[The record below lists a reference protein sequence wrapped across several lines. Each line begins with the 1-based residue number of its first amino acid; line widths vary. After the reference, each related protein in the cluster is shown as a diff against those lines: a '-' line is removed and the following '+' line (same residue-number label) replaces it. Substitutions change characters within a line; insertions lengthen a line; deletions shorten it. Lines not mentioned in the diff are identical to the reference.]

1 MTPCVYLLHSPLEK
15 DTIGTFTRFFHQF
28 TSPLDQHQTSS
39 SPWRTYCI
47 IVACSPW
54 SMHCIKLWCSP
65 WNIYSPRSN
74 TNLCWNSV
82 LSDMLSCRRIVSIST
97 HVRKDTHAHK
107 RIRVPPNYPT
117 QYEFLCAV
125 WTWYQDATEFLL
137 MWDHRPLISS
147 SIRDSQSG
155 TPAVKAK

>member
-1 MTPCVYLLHSPLEK
+1 MFYSEMANVGVVTRYIVRRVAVVYSILILWTTQSCSHWLKTYSNRFLFKVITLRVTPCVYLLHSPLEK

-28 TSPLDQHQTSS
+28 TSPLEQDQTLS

-82 LSDMLSCRRIVSIST
+82 LHHWHFVWCSPWNPII
-97 HVRKDTHAHK
+97 
-107 RIRVPPNYPT
+107 
-117 QYEFLCAV
+117 YE
-125 WTWYQDATEFLL
+125 
-137 MWDHRPLISS
+137 P
-147 SIRDSQSG
+147 
-155 TPAVKAK
+155 